1 MKTDPAAAAAA
12 VTAEAAQLLS
22 TLIEINHEIT
32 SILDLDQLLNKI
44 AERTNRIVPYEIF
57 AIFLVDDEKQEL
69 YLRFSIGHSPE
80 VAKNLRIKLGDG
92 VTGSAA
98 LERRTVVV
106 DDVRTYPRYIEAVK
120 NARSELAVPLIS
132 RNRVVGVLDIESPV
146 PGYFREDQVKL
157 LNLLASQIAI
167 AIENARVYES
177 ERRNREMLALLYDIS
192 LEMSS
197 TLEVE
202 ELVRKIA
209 AAVKQKIDYHSFSI
223 FLLDEKQGLLRPKF
237 VIRSNE
243 RENQKLVLPLGTGLI
258 GTAAKM
264 NMPLRIA
271 DVTQDPRYLNV
282 HTETRSE
289 LVVPL
294 TSKKRVV
301 GVVDLEST
309 QVGCFTED
317 HERFLMTLAS
327 RIASSLVN
335 AELYARVAENEDRL
349 GREMKIAREIQR
361 QLMPDDFPSIPP
373 LQIAALFKPVAQ
385 LGGDLYDW
393 IGFDDGRL
401 AIAIGDVAG
410 KGAPAALYGALSSGV
425 IRTRAGRKYPP
436 AQMLELVNKTLY
448 QRPIEGQYIAVTYAV
463 YDPNTK
469 AIALSNSGL
478 PYPLLVRAGQPTFLD
493 IGGVPL
499 GLFPDSKYEETAL
512 QLQAGDV
519 LVFYSDGVV
528 EMRNDAGEEFG
539 LKRLAETVRRN
550 HEKSPED
557 IVRSVSAALAEFI
570 GRVRPQ
576 DDRTMIV
583 MRMGEAESF

>member
-1 MKTDPAAAAAA
+1 MKPDAAIVSTDARR
-12 VTAEAAQLLS
+12 LLS
-22 TLIEINHEIT
+22 TFIEINHEIT
-32 SILDLDQLLNKI
+32 SILDLDELLQKI
-44 AERTNRIVPYEIF
+44 AELTNRIVPYEIF
-57 AIFLVDDEKQEL
+57 AIFLVDEKKDEL
-69 YLRFSIGHSPE
+69 YLRFAIGHPPE
-80 VAKNLRIKLGDG
+80 LFKTLRIPVGDG
-92 VTGSAA
+92 VTGTAA
-98 LERRTVVV
+98 LERTTVVV
-106 DDVRTYPRYIEAVK
+106 DDVRKYPRYIESVK
-120 NARSELAVPLIS
+120 SARSELAVPLIS
-132 RNRVVGVLDIESPV
+132 QDRVVGVLDIESPE
-146 PGYFREDQVKL
+146 PGYFREEQARL
-157 LNLLASQIAI
+157 LNMLASQIAI

-177 ERRNREMLALLYDIS
+177 ERRNRELLALLYDIS
-192 LEMSS
+192 QEMSS

-209 AAVKQKIDYHSFSI
+209 AAVKKKIDYHTFSI
-223 FLLDEKQGLLRPKF
+223 FLLDDKQGLLRPKF

-258 GTAAKM
+258 GTAAKL

-282 HTETRSE
+282 HTETRAE

-294 TSKKRVV
+294 TSKGRVV

-309 QVGCFTED
+309 HVGYFSEY

-327 RIASSLVN
+327 RMASSLVN
-335 AELYARVAENEDRL
+335 AELHTRVAENESRL

-361 QLMPDDFPSIPP
+361 QLMPDEVPSIPP
-373 LQIAALFKPVAQ
+373 LKMAVLFKPVAQ

-393 IGFDDGRL
+393 IPFDDGRL
-401 AIAIGDVAG
+401 AITIGDVAG

-436 AQMLELVNKTLY
+436 AEMLELVNKTLY
-448 QRPIEGQYIAVTYAV
+448 QRPIEGQYIAVTYAI
-463 YDPNTK
+463 YEPRTK
-469 AIALSNSGL
+469 TINLSNSGL

-493 IGGVPL
+493 IGGIPL

-528 EMRNDAGEEFG
+528 EMRNDLGDEFG
-539 LKRLAETVRRN
+539 LKRLADTVSKN
-550 HEKSPED
+550 HEKSPDE
-557 IVRSVSAALAEFI
+557 IVKAVSGALAEFI

-583 MRMGEAESF
+583 VKMGN

>member
-1 MKTDPAAAAAA
+1 MKPDPATA
-12 VTAEAAQLLS
+12 VVGTEARRLLS
-22 TLIEINHEIT
+22 TLIEINREIT
-32 SILDLDQLLNKI
+32 SILDLDELLKKI
-44 AERTNRIVPYEIF
+44 AELTNRIVPYEIF
-57 AIFLVDDEKQEL
+57 AIFLLDDDAQEL
-69 YLRFSIGHSPE
+69 YLRFAIGHQPE
-80 VAKNLRIKLGDG
+80 VVKNLRIKLGDG
-92 VTGSAA
+92 VTGTAA
-98 LERRTVVV
+98 MERTTVVV
-106 DDVRTYPRYIEAVK
+106 DDVLKYPRYIDAVK
-120 NARSELAVPLIS
+120 NARSELAVPLVS
-132 RNRVVGVLDIESPV
+132 QNRVVGVLDIESPE

-177 ERRNREMLALLYDIS
+177 ERRNRELLALLYDIS

-197 TLEVE
+197 TLEVD

-209 AAVKQKIDYHSFSI
+209 ATVKQKIDYQTFSI
-223 FLLDEKQGLLRPKF
+223 FLLDEKQSLLRPKF

-258 GTAAKM
+258 GTAAKLK
-264 NMPLRIA
+264 MPLRIA

-294 TSKKRVV
+294 TSKGRVV

-309 QVGCFTED
+309 QVGYFTEY

-327 RIASSLVN
+327 RMASSLVN
-335 AELYARVAENEDRL
+335 AELHTRVAENEARL
-349 GREMKIAREIQR
+349 GREMKIAREIQH
-361 QLMPDDFPSIPP
+361 QLMPDEVPSIPP
-373 LQIAALFKPVAQ
+373 LQMAVLFKPVAQ

-393 IGFDDGRL
+393 IPFDDGRI
-401 AIAIGDVAG
+401 AIVIGDVAG

-436 AQMLELVNKTLY
+436 GQMLELVNKTLF
-448 QRPIEGQYIAVTYAV
+448 QRPIEGQYVAVTYAI
-463 YDPNTK
+463 YEPKNKT
-469 AIALSNSGL
+469 IALSNSGL
-478 PYPLLVRAGQPTFLD
+478 PYPLLVRAGQPSFVD
-493 IGGVPL
+493 VGGVPL
-499 GLFPDSKYEETAL
+499 GLFPDSQYEETSL
-512 QLQAGDV
+512 ELHPGDV

-528 EMRNDAGEEFG
+528 EMRNDSGEEFG
-539 LKRLAETVRRN
+539 LKRLAETVSSSC
-550 HEKSPED
+550 EKSPEE
-557 IVRSVSAALAEFI
+557 IVKSVSAALAEFI

-583 MRMGEAESF
+583 IRMGEY

>member
-1 MKTDPAAAAAA
+1 MSQREMKADSAAA
-12 VTAEAAQLLS
+12 VVSPEARRFVS
-22 TLIEINHEIT
+22 TLVEINHEIT
-32 SILDLDQLLNKI
+32 SILDLDELLNKI
-44 AERTNRIVPYEIF
+44 AELTNRIVPYEIF

-69 YLRFSIGHSPE
+69 FLRFAIGHPPE
-80 VAKNLRIKLGDG
+80 VVKNLRIKLGDG
-92 VTGSAA
+92 VTGTAA
-98 LERRTVVV
+98 MERTTVVV
-106 DDVRTYPRYIEAVK
+106 DDVRKYPNYIEAVK
-120 NARSELAVPLIS
+120 SARSELAVPLVS
-132 RNRVVGVLDIESPV
+132 RNHVVGVLDIESPE

-177 ERRNREMLALLYDIS
+177 ERRNRELLALLYDIS
-192 LEMSS
+192 QEMGS
-197 TLEVE
+197 TLEIH

-209 AAVKQKIDYHSFSI
+209 AAVKQKINYQTFSI

-258 GTAAKM
+258 GTAAKLSV
-264 NMPLRIA
+264 PLRIA
-271 DVTQDPRYLNV
+271 DVTKDSRYLNV

-294 TSKKRVV
+294 ASKGRVV

-309 QVGCFTED
+309 EVGYFTEY

-327 RIASSLVN
+327 RMASSLVN
-335 AELYARVAENEDRL
+335 AELHTRVAENEERL

-361 QLMPDDFPSIPP
+361 QLMPDEVPSIPP
-373 LQIAALFKPVAQ
+373 LQLAVLFKPVAQ

-393 IGFDDGRL
+393 IPFDDGRI
-401 AIAIGDVAG
+401 AITIGDVAG
-410 KGAPAALYGALSSGV
+410 KGAPAALYGALASGV

-436 AQMLELVNKTLY
+436 GQMLELVNKTLF
-448 QRPIEGQYIAVTYAV
+448 QRPIEGQYVAVTYAV
-463 YDPNTK
+463 YDPKNKT
-469 AIALSNSGL
+469 IGLSNSGL
-478 PYPLLVRAGQPTFLD
+478 PYPLLVRAGQPSFVD
-493 IGGVPL
+493 VGGIPL
-499 GLFPDSKYEETAL
+499 GLFPDSQYEETSL
-512 QLQAGDV
+512 QLQTGDV

-528 EMRNDAGEEFG
+528 EMRNDSGEEFG
-539 LKRLAETVRRN
+539 LKRLAEAVCSSC
-550 HEKSPED
+550 EKSPEE
-557 IVRSVSAALAEFI
+557 IVKSVSAALAEFI

-583 MRMGEAESF
+583 IRMGED

>member
-1 MKTDPAAAAAA
+1 MKPDPATA
-12 VTAEAAQLLS
+12 VVGTEARRLLS
-22 TLIEINHEIT
+22 TLIEINREIT
-32 SILDLDQLLNKI
+32 SILDLDELLKKI
-44 AERTNRIVPYEIF
+44 AELTNRIVPYEIF
-57 AIFLVDDEKQEL
+57 AIFLLDDEAQEL
-69 YLRFSIGHSPE
+69 YLRFAIGHQPE
-80 VAKNLRIKLGDG
+80 VVKNLRIKLGDG
-92 VTGSAA
+92 VTGTAA
-98 LERRTVVV
+98 MERTTVVV
-106 DDVRTYPRYIEAVK
+106 DDVLKYPRYIDAVK

-132 RNRVVGVLDIESPV
+132 QNRVVGVLDIESPE

-177 ERRNREMLALLYDIS
+177 ERRNRELLALLYDIS

-197 TLEVE
+197 TLEVD

-209 AAVKQKIDYHSFSI
+209 ATVKQKIDYHTFSI
-223 FLLDEKQGLLRPKF
+223 FLLDEKQSLLRPKF

-258 GTAAKM
+258 GTAAKLK
-264 NMPLRIA
+264 MPLRIA
-271 DVTQDPRYLNV
+271 DVTQDARYLNV

-294 TSKKRVV
+294 TSKGRVV

-309 QVGCFTED
+309 QVGYFTEY

-327 RIASSLVN
+327 RMASSLVN
-335 AELYARVAENEDRL
+335 AELHTRVAENEARL
-349 GREMKIAREIQR
+349 GREMKIAREIQL
-361 QLMPDDFPSIPP
+361 QLMPDEVPSIPP
-373 LQIAALFKPVAQ
+373 LQLAVLFKPVAQ

-393 IGFDDGRL
+393 IPFDDGRI
-401 AIAIGDVAG
+401 AIVIGDVAG

-436 AQMLELVNKTLY
+436 GQMLELVNKTLF
-448 QRPIEGQYIAVTYAV
+448 QRPIEGQYVAVTYAV
-463 YDPNTK
+463 YDPKNKT
-469 AIALSNSGL
+469 IALSNSGL
-478 PYPLLVRAGQPTFLD
+478 PYPLLVRAGQPSFVD
-493 IGGVPL
+493 VGGVPL
-499 GLFPDSKYEETAL
+499 GLFPDSQYEETSL
-512 QLQAGDV
+512 QLQTGDV

-528 EMRNDAGEEFG
+528 EMRNDSGEEFG
-539 LKRLAETVRRN
+539 LKRLADTVRSSC
-550 HEKSPED
+550 EKSPEE
-557 IVRSVSAALAEFI
+557 IVKSVSATLAEFI

-583 MRMGEAESF
+583 IRMGEY

>member
-1 MKTDPAAAAAA
+1 MKPDPATA
-12 VTAEAAQLLS
+12 VVGTEARRLLS
-22 TLIEINHEIT
+22 TLIEINREIT
-32 SILDLDQLLNKI
+32 SILDLDELLKKI
-44 AERTNRIVPYEIF
+44 AELTNRIVPYEIF
-57 AIFLVDDEKQEL
+57 AIFLLDDEAQEL
-69 YLRFSIGHSPE
+69 YLRFAIGHQPE
-80 VAKNLRIKLGDG
+80 VVKNLRIKLGDG
-92 VTGSAA
+92 VTGTAA
-98 LERRTVVV
+98 MERTTVVV
-106 DDVRTYPRYIEAVK
+106 DDVLKYPRYIDAVK

-132 RNRVVGVLDIESPV
+132 QNRVVGVLDIESPE

-177 ERRNREMLALLYDIS
+177 ERRNRELLALLYDIS

-197 TLEVE
+197 TLEVD

-209 AAVKQKIDYHSFSI
+209 AAVKQKIDYQTFSI
-223 FLLDEKQGLLRPKF
+223 FLLDEKQSLLRPKF

-258 GTAAKM
+258 GTAAKLK
-264 NMPLRIA
+264 MPLRIA

-294 TSKKRVV
+294 TSKGRVV

-309 QVGCFTED
+309 QVGYFTEY

-327 RIASSLVN
+327 RMASSLVN
-335 AELYARVAENEDRL
+335 AELHTRVAENEERL
-349 GREMKIAREIQR
+349 GREMKIAREIQL
-361 QLMPDDFPSIPP
+361 QLMPDEVPSIPP
-373 LQIAALFKPVAQ
+373 LRLAVLFKPVAQ

-393 IGFDDGRL
+393 IPFDDGRI
-401 AIAIGDVAG
+401 AIVIGDVAG

-436 AQMLELVNKTLY
+436 GQMLELVNKTLF
-448 QRPIEGQYIAVTYAV
+448 QRPIEGQYVAVTYAV
-463 YDPNTK
+463 YDPKNKT
-469 AIALSNSGL
+469 IALSNSGL
-478 PYPLLVRAGQPTFLD
+478 PYPLLVRAGQPSFVD
-493 IGGVPL
+493 VGGIPL
-499 GLFPDSKYEETAL
+499 GLFPDSQYEETSL
-512 QLQAGDV
+512 QLQTGDV

-528 EMRNDAGEEFG
+528 EMRNDSGEEFG
-539 LKRLAETVRRN
+539 LKRLAEAVCSSC
-550 HEKSPED
+550 EKSPEE
-557 IVRSVSAALAEFI
+557 IVKSVSAALAEFI

-583 MRMGEAESF
+583 IRMGED

>member
-1 MKTDPAAAAAA
+1 MSPDSATTL
-12 VTAEAAQLLS
+12 VSNEARRLLS
-22 TLIEINHEIT
+22 TLIEINNQIT
-32 SILDLDQLLNKI
+32 SILDLDELLNKI
-44 AERTNRIVPYEIF
+44 AELTNRIVPYEIF
-57 AIFLVDDEKQEL
+57 AIFLLDDEKQEL
-69 YLRFSIGHSPE
+69 YLRFAIGHPPE
-80 VAKNLRIKLGDG
+80 VVRDLRIKIGDG
-92 VTGSAA
+92 VTGTAA
-98 LERRTVVV
+98 MERTTVVV
-106 DDVRTYPRYIEAVK
+106 DDVRKYPRYIEAVK
-120 NARSELAVPLIS
+120 SARSELAVPLIS
-132 RNRVVGVLDIESPV
+132 QNRVVGVLDIESPE
-146 PGYFREDQVKL
+146 PGYFREEQVKL

-177 ERRNREMLALLYDIS
+177 ERRNRELLALLYDIS

-197 TLEVE
+197 TLEVD

-209 AAVKQKIDYHSFSI
+209 AAVKQKIDYHTFSI

-264 NMPLRIA
+264 NTPLRIG
-271 DVTQDPRYLNV
+271 DVTLDPRYLNV

-294 TSKKRVV
+294 ASKGRVV

-309 QVGCFTED
+309 QPGYFTEY
-317 HERFLMTLAS
+317 HQRFLMTLAS

-335 AELYARVAENEDRL
+335 AELYAQVAENESRL

-361 QLMPDDFPSIPP
+361 QLMPDEFPVIPP
-373 LQIAALFKPVAQ
+373 LQMAVLFKPVAQ

-393 IGFDDGRL
+393 IAYDDGRL
-401 AIAIGDVAG
+401 AIVIGDVAG

-436 AQMLELVNKTLY
+436 GQMLELVNKTLY
-448 QRPIEGQYIAVTYAV
+448 QRPIEGQYVAVTYAI
-463 YDPNTK
+463 YDPKTRTVT
-469 AIALSNSGL
+469 LSNSGL

-493 IGGVPL
+493 VGGIPL
-499 GLFPDSKYEETAL
+499 GLFPDSQYEETAL
-512 QLQAGDV
+512 ELQPGDT

-528 EMRNDAGEEFG
+528 EMRNDNGEEFG
-539 LKRLAETVRRN
+539 LRRLAETVRQN
-550 HEKSPED
+550 HDRTAEE
-557 IVRSVSAALAEFI
+557 IVKSVSAALADFI
-570 GRVRPQ
+570 GRIRPS
-576 DDRTMIV
+576 DDRTMV
-583 MRMGEAESF
+583 VVKMGKESEES

>member
-1 MKTDPAAAAAA
+1 MKPDAAIVSTDARR
-12 VTAEAAQLLS
+12 LLS
-22 TLIEINHEIT
+22 TLIEINREIT
-32 SILDLDQLLNKI
+32 SILDLDELLQKI
-44 AERTNRIVPYEIF
+44 AELTNRIVPYEIF
-57 AIFLVDDEKQEL
+57 AIFLVDEKKEEL
-69 YLRFSIGHSPE
+69 YLRFAIGHPPE
-80 VAKNLRIKLGDG
+80 LFKTLRIPVGDG
-92 VTGSAA
+92 VTGTAA
-98 LERRTVVV
+98 LERTTVVV
-106 DDVRTYPRYIEAVK
+106 DDVRQYPRYIESVK
-120 NARSELAVPLIS
+120 SARSELAVPLIS
-132 RNRVVGVLDIESPV
+132 QDRVVGVLDIESPE
-146 PGYFREDQVKL
+146 PGYFREDQARL
-157 LNLLASQIAI
+157 LNMLASQIAI

-177 ERRNREMLALLYDIS
+177 ERRNRELLALLYDIS
-192 LEMSS
+192 QEMSS

-209 AAVKQKIDYHSFSI
+209 AAVKKKIDYHTFSI

-258 GTAAKM
+258 GTAAKL

-282 HTETRSE
+282 HTETRAE

-294 TSKKRVV
+294 TSKGRVV

-309 QVGCFTED
+309 HVGYFSEY

-327 RIASSLVN
+327 RMASSLVN
-335 AELYARVAENEDRL
+335 AELHTRVAENESRL

-361 QLMPDDFPSIPP
+361 QLMPDEVPSIPP
-373 LQIAALFKPVAQ
+373 LQMAVLFKPVAQ

-393 IGFDDGRL
+393 IPFDDGRL
-401 AIAIGDVAG
+401 AITIGDVAG

-436 AQMLELVNKTLY
+436 AEMLELVNKTLY
-448 QRPIEGQYIAVTYAV
+448 QRPIEGQYIAVTYAI
-463 YDPNTK
+463 YEPKTK
-469 AIALSNSGL
+469 TIKLSNSGL

-493 IGGVPL
+493 IGGIPL
-499 GLFPDSKYEETAL
+499 GLFADSKYEETAL

-528 EMRNDAGEEFG
+528 EMRNDLGDEFG
-539 LKRLAETVRRN
+539 LKRLADTVKTN
-550 HEKSPED
+550 HEKTPEE
-557 IVRSVSAALAEFI
+557 IVKAVSGALAEFI

-583 MRMGEAESF
+583 VKMGK